1 MSSGLSSD
9 SSKLKAPSPELNA
22 PSSKLNPQSPELNP
36 QSPELNPPGSTLK
49 ARSSTL
55 IAQSPA
61 LKAHSSTL
69 KAHSSTLATQSST
82 PQSSQLTAQNS
93 KLNPQSSQLKA
104 QYSELH
110 SKSWFSFQEGG
121 SSPEVLVERAAAL
134 GINTLALT
142 DRRGVYGAVRF
153 GKACRRHGIRP
164 IFGSEV
170 DLGADEDEDLGSLVL
185 LASSLEGYANL
196 CRLLTTLYQQTMP
209 AMEALQTFAAD
220 LYCLTATTSGR
231 LWQLVDDRRMA
242 YARAWLGTLKDIFG
256 SRLSVELTHHGNPG
270 DRRRMQ
276 HLVRLA
282 REQDIRLVATG
293 DVLYAAPEDYALHDL
308 MTCVR
313 HGITVFD
320 SHPERPRNAER
331 HLRREAQL
339 RKLIP
344 YKEAFAGMAE
354 VAEACSG
361 VELLAEHITPPGA
374 KLPEGETAASVL
386 ARRCRAAVA
395 QKYVS
400 TERARARGQL
410 EHELKTINGL
420 DLADFFLVVTEVVE
434 EARRRGIRCAGR
446 GSAANSIVAYLLGI
460 TAVDPVRHNLLFE
473 RFLHGGRKGTPD
485 IDVDFESDRRGEI
498 IAWMEERFGIEH
510 TAMTANLVT
519 YRLRSA
525 LRDVAKAFGWPL
537 EVVDR
542 LSKAVSHSRCSRVHD
557 HRVAIAQALGTSS
570 DAPLVNVLIEMV
582 ARLEGCPR
590 HLGLHSGGMILSR
603 KPLCYFTP
611 VQTSANGVKVA
622 QFSKDD
628 VEALGLVKLDVLG
641 LRMLSTISEADEM
654 IHRHIDPEFDL
665 DAIPLDDVRTFNLI
679 RASDTVGVFQIE
691 SHGQL
696 HLLAANQPDVF
707 DDLIA
712 EIALFRPGPLQ
723 GGMVNPYVRRRR
735 GLEPVRYDHPSL
747 EPILRDTYGIILFQE
762 QVLEVAHQ
770 FAGMSLQEADAFRS
784 LMSKFRDP
792 GEMEGMR
799 ETFVAGAIGRGI
811 DEETAQHVFDKVAK
825 FVGFGFCRS
834 HAAAF
839 ALTVYQSAYL
849 KTHHPAPFIAA
860 LMQHRPG
867 MYNQMSLEEEAR
879 RHGVEILLPCIDRS
893 GVRFDVERS
902 GRRLAIRKPLTSVR
916 NLKEEDARRIVHARL
931 DGPFENILDLYDR
944 VPLSIDVLTSL
955 ARSGALN
962 RLAGGSSR
970 DALWQVGLLKER
982 ERNTTGSLFGTMNF
996 APQHLPSLASM
1007 QPAEQLSWDY
1017 QTHGAARIHPM
1028 TLIRRHL
1035 TDLEIRSV
1043 ETCWRFGRDVPVRQ
1057 LNGYDTG
1064 PVVTIAGIVTLRQRP
1079 PTANGVVF
1087 ITLEDETGFIQ
1098 CIARPQIHE
1107 RLDHVLRRSALIV
1120 RGTLSITGNWR
1131 GLVITDAW
1139 ALDGIF
1145 GGYEGHLSMA
1155 GGLDTHVVQPVDG
1168 VRISDAV
1175 NVMRVR

>member
-1 MSSGLSSD
+1 MGGLD
-9 SSKLKAPSPELNA
+9 EAVFPAPVAAKREPISAERPF
-22 PSSKLNPQSPELNP
+22 
-36 QSPELNPPGSTLK
+36 
-49 ARSSTL
+49 
-55 IAQSPA
+55 
-61 LKAHSSTL
+61 AH
-69 KAHSSTLATQSST
+69 
-82 PQSSQLTAQNS
+82 
-93 KLNPQSSQLKA
+93 
-104 QYSELH
+104 LH
-110 SKSWFSFQEGG
+110 VRSWFSFQEGG
-121 SSPEVLVERAAAL
+121 SAPEVLVARAAAM
-134 GINTLALT
+134 GVKTLALT
-142 DRRGVYGAVRF
+142 DRQGLYGAVRF
-153 GKACRRHGIRP
+153 GRACRLHGVRP
-164 IFGSEV
+164 IFGAEV
-170 DLGADEDEDLGSLVL
+170 DLGVDDDTDLGSLVL

-196 CRLLTTLYQQTMP
+196 CRMLTALYQQTMP
-209 AMEALQTFAAD
+209 PMEAPAAFSDD
-220 LYCLTATTSGR
+220 LYCLTGTNGGR
-231 LWQLVDDRRMA
+231 LWRLVDDRRMA
-242 YARAWLGTLKDIFG
+242 DARAWLGSLKDIFG
-256 SRLSVELTHHGNPG
+256 SRLSVELAHHGNPG

-276 HLVRLA
+276 QLARLA
-282 REQDIRLVATG
+282 RQQHIRLVATG
-293 DVLYAAPEDYALHDL
+293 DVLHATPEDYAVHDL
-308 MTCVR
+308 LTCVR
-313 HGITVFD
+313 SGITVFD

-331 HLRREAQL
+331 HLRSEEQL
-339 RKLIP
+339 RRLIP
-344 YKEAFAGMAE
+344 YEEAFIGTAE

-374 KLPEGETAASVL
+374 RLPEGETAARVL
-386 ARRCRAAVA
+386 TRRCRVAIAKKYPPEGRVRAA
-395 QKYVS
+395 K
-400 TERARARGQL
+400 QL
-410 EHELKTINGL
+410 EHELNTINGL

-434 EARRRGIRCAGR
+434 ESRRRGIRCAGR

-460 TAVDPVRHNLLFE
+460 TAVDPIRHNLLFE

-485 IDVDFESDRRGEI
+485 IDVDFESDRRDEI
-498 IAWMEERFGIEH
+498 IAWIEDRFGIEH
-510 TAMTANLVT
+510 TAMTATIVT

-525 LRDVAKAFGWPL
+525 LRDVAKALGWPL

-542 LSKAVSHSRCSRVHD
+542 LSKAVPHGNCRNVND
-557 HRVAIAQALGTSS
+557 HRVTISRALGAPP

-582 ARLEGCPR
+582 ERLDDCPR

-622 QFSKDD
+622 QFAKDD

-641 LRMLSTISEADEM
+641 LRMLSTISEADEL
-654 IHRHIDPEFDL
+654 IRRHIDPEFDL
-665 DAIPLDDVRTFNLI
+665 DAIALDDVRTFNLI

-696 HLLAANQPDVF
+696 HLLAANQPETF

-735 GLEPVRYDHPSL
+735 GLEPVAYDHPCL

-770 FAGMSLQEADAFRS
+770 FAGMSLEEADVFRS

-799 ETFVAGAIGRGI
+799 TKFVSGAIGRDI
-811 DEETAQHVFDKVAK
+811 DEETAQHVFDKVSK

-839 ALTVYQSAYL
+839 AMTVYQSAYM
-849 KTHHPAPFIAA
+849 KTHYPAAFIAA
-860 LMQHRPG
+860 LMEHRPG
-867 MYNQMSLEEEAR
+867 MFNLMSLEEEAR
-879 RHGVEILLPCIDRS
+879 KRGVAMLMPCIDRS
-893 GVRFDVERS
+893 GVRYDVERAE
-902 GRRLAIRKPLTSVR
+902 GKLAIRKPLTAVR
-916 NLKEEDARRIVHARL
+916 GMKEDDARRIARARL
-931 DGPFENILDLYDR
+931 DGPFTSIMDLHDR
-944 VPLSIDVLTSL
+944 VPLGADVLKSL
-955 ARSGALN
+955 ARSGALD

-970 DALWQVGLLKER
+970 DALWQVGLLGER
-982 ERNTTGSLFGTMNF
+982 VRSGTGSLFGAPRF
-996 APQHLPSLASM
+996 APQHLPSLATV

-1028 TLIRRHL
+1028 TLIRRRL
-1035 TDLEIRSV
+1035 TDLEIRSI
-1043 ETCWRFGRDVPVRQ
+1043 ETCWRFGRDVSVRQ
-1057 LNGYDTG
+1057 VDGYDAGYDTG
-1064 PVVTIAGIVTLRQRP
+1064 PMITLAGIVTLRQRP

-1098 CIARPQIHE
+1098 CIARPEIHE

-1131 GLVITDAW
+1131 GMVITDAW

-1155 GGLDTHVVQPVDG
+1155 GGLDRHVVGVEDG
-1168 VRISDAV
+1168 
-1175 NVMRVR
+1175 MMG